1 MSSIKRLVAWPV
13 LLLFDV
19 LIWACGC
26 GKWRELRRASKP
38 MDSQAE
44 QEGGSCEECPKKDE
58 CATTKAEE
66 CPWLIHVNKCAK
78 PLDAV
83 KAGEGGR

>member
-1 MSSIKRLVAWPV
+1 MSGIKRLVAWPV

-38 MDSQAE
+38 LD
-44 QEGGSCEECPKKDE
+44 EG
-58 CATTKAEE
+58 A
-66 CPWLIHVNKCAK
+66 AK
-78 PLDAV
+78 
-83 KAGEGGR
+83 